1 MDSSGRAGHSLCHQ
15 HRPSQDPPMKIFTH
29 HMCYGNLTLSSG
41 NQKFGRNKCISSV
54 PRSCSLSRK
63 KFCSKFW
70 LKSGVTYFSGE
81 LCQKLRNDEG
91 GKSGNQGLLSKHLN
105 QQQPLELGK
114 IAAQI
119 FASIPNTFQVHCCC
133 WTEKSCK

>member
-41 NQKFGRNKCISSV
+41 NQKFDRNKCISSV
-54 PRSCSLSRK
+54 PGSCSLSRK

-70 LKSGVTYFSGE
+70 LKSGVTYFSGK

-91 GKSGNQGLLSKHLN
+91 GKSGNQGLLSKHLDLGTKN
-105 QQQPLELGK
+105 CCPNFFPLL
-114 IAAQI
+114 
-119 FASIPNTFQVHCCC
+119 NTFRVHCCC
-133 WTEKSCK
+133 WIQKSCK